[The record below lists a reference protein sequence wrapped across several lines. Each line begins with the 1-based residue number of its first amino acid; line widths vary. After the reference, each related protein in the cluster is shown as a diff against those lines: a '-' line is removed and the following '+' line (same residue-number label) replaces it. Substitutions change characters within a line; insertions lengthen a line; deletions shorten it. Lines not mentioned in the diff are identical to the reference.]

1 MCPILYKH
9 HLNGCHRGL
18 TSNVFSWINQ
28 RNSSARYGEQ
38 FEWVLFYIN
47 FWHMYSLKLN
57 KLSFVRFPTWKNVK
71 NDAFIPLKCY
81 FIPLKCYFI
90 NLKMILLYQNDTF
103 YIKMLLYQVFGRITF
118 DSNFKRNS
126 HLQFQ

>member
-57 KLSFVRFPTWKNVK
+57 KLSFVRFPTWK
-71 NDAFIPLKCY
+71 KCQKWCFY
-81 FIPLKCYFI
+81 TS
-90 NLKMILLYQNDTF
+90 KMLLYTSKMLLYQSKNDTFISKWYF